1 MSLFVQLFSL
11 ISGTQTHLLLN
22 RIPVNLI
29 DLWFSFHTQDW
40 FFYPSLIWPKCSSNI
55 LFLITPLDQTSR
67 IEITWSNCNC
77 NYKMVRTSWLKK
89 WRQIFQQNTLIFSLS
104 TVMKKRG
111 FCWMQSRI
119 EYTTISNIIL
129 HVCRYQ
135 MWEGIWK
142 LCFSNI
148 YAGYLMHFSV
158 CLTYL
163 TCIEL

>member
-40 FFYPSLIWPKCSSNI
+40 FFYPSLIWPKCSSNV

-77 NYKMVRTSWLKK
+77 NYKMVHTSWL
-89 WRQIFQQNTLIFSLS
+89 NLS
-104 TVMKKRG
+104 TKYIDFFIKYCNEKMRILLNA
-111 FCWMQSRI
+111 QSDRV
-119 EYTTISNIIL
+119 YNYFQYKTT
-129 HVCRYQ
+129 
-135 MWEGIWK
+135 
-142 LCFSNI
+142 
-148 YAGYLMHFSV
+148 
-158 CLTYL
+158 CL
-163 TCIEL
+163 